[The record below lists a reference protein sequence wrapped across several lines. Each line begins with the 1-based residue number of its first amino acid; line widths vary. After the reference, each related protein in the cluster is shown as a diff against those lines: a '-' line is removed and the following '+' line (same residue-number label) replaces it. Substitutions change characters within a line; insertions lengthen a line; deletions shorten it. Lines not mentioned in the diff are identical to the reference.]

1 MEMTIECSKRD
12 PKAKANALRQQ
23 GLLPAVLYGH
33 DGANSVSLTVNDREM
48 QALLRRGAKVQ
59 ETPITV
65 TIPELSWNGTAVL
78 QEVQTHPWKGKIYH
92 VSFFAQK

>member
-1 MEMTIECSKRD
+1 MELTIECSKRD

-33 DGANSVSLTVNDREM
+33 DGANSVSLTVGEREM
-48 QALLRRGAKVQ
+48 SALLRKAKLK

-65 TIPELSWNGTAVL
+65 NIPELSWNGQAVL
-78 QEVQTHPWKGKIYH
+78 QEVQTHPWKNEIYH
-92 VSFFAQK
+92 ISFFAQK

>member
-1 MEMTIECSKRD
+1 MELTIECAKRD

-33 DGANSVSLTVNDREM
+33 DGANSVSLTVNEREM
-48 QALLRRGAKVQ
+48 LALLRKAKVK

-65 TIPELSWNGTAVL
+65 TIPELSWNGQAVL
-78 QEVQTHPWKGKIYH
+78 QEVQTHPWKNQIYH
-92 VSFFAQK
+92 ISFFAQK

>member
-1 MEMTIECSKRD
+1 MELTIECTKRD

-33 DGANSVSLTVNDREM
+33 DGANSVSLTVSEREM
-48 QALLRRGAKVQ
+48 SALLRKAKVK

-65 TIPELSWNGTAVL
+65 NIPELSWNGQAVL
-78 QEVQTHPWKGKIYH
+78 QEVQTHPWKNEIYH
-92 VSFFAQK
+92 ISFFAQK